1 MFGVL
6 AGMILLALSAHPG
19 VQLNAFLSAIV
30 LIGFWGPGVQVS
42 LFHLSNLFPKATNT
56 VTTLISGTFQLGFTM
71 FMVVKVMFE
80 RAEIPLYVSAF
91 GYAALLVVL
100 LIAGLLMWP
109 DQPVSR
115 MLDDSE
121 KLINDRSEALAQEHV
136 DNFSNDSDDD
146 EIEEVVLLSPS
157 KLVKSIRD
165 LRSIIIS
172 LKFFSLLLWM
182 CASVFWANYYIG
194 TVEDQFMEKYGSTIA
209 EHYVDMFNY
218 MLIIGTFSI
227 PFFGMFIEKFGIGP
241 AFLLTNFCGMMYA
254 IGNLVG
260 DSAIWFYS
268 TFSFYA
274 LYRTFL
280 FSSIFSYIS
289 SEYGF
294 RYFGAISGILF
305 LASSLVGLSQYALV
319 RAFNANYTHLAQTQL
334 SILFVCALFPL
345 YVTLSR
351 RGIRRTIKEW
361 M

>member
-1 MFGVL
+1 
-6 AGMILLALSAHPG
+6 
-19 VQLNAFLSAIV
+19 
-30 LIGFWGPGVQVS
+30 
-42 LFHLSNLFPKATNT
+42 
-56 VTTLISGTFQLGFTM
+56 
-71 FMVVKVMFE
+71 
-80 RAEIPLYVSAF
+80 
-91 GYAALLVVL
+91 
-100 LIAGLLMWP
+100 
-109 DQPVSR
+109 
-115 MLDDSE
+115 
-121 KLINDRSEALAQEHV
+121 
-136 DNFSNDSDDD
+136 
-146 EIEEVVLLSPS
+146 
-157 KLVKSIRD
+157 
-165 LRSIIIS
+165 
-172 LKFFSLLLWM
+172 
-182 CASVFWANYYIG
+182 
-194 TVEDQFMEKYGSTIA
+194 MEKYGSTIA